1 MKKINKNTIL
11 DCGESIDTIVNDR
24 WNSQE
29 PAISFK
35 DLFGDLSDFIYE
47 GCLEL
52 GNLNLNSLEGYPK
65 VSGGYFSIEN
75 NPELK
80 ELNFMPGF
88 LANVVTLYIDYSQVD
103 IIKNIDIDIYK
114 NLIIRLCGVPIS
126 NRDMVLAF
134 SDFRK
139 FNKGFGNIQ
148 TFTSKGVTPG
158 PIDYANL
165 EKLYKVYEKVNYD
178 REKFD
183 RAIALL

>member
-1 MKKINKNTIL
+1 MREINENTL
-11 DCGESIDTIVNDR
+11 LENGEFFYNIAYTR
-24 WNSQE
+24 QE
-29 PAISFK
+29 NNNKPASFK
-35 DLFGDLSDFIYE
+35 ELFGDLSNFIFE

-52 GNLNLNSLEGYPK
+52 GNLDLNSLEGCPK
-65 VSGGYFSIEN
+65 VNGAYFSIEN
-75 NPELK
+75 NPDLK

-88 LANVVTLYIDYSQVD
+88 LDNVVALYIDYSQVD

-114 NLIIRLCGVPIS
+114 NLTIRLCGVPIS

-134 SDFRK
+134 SDFRE
-139 FNKGFGNIQ
+139 FNKEFENIQ
-148 TFTSKGVTPG
+148 TFTSNGNTPN

-165 EKLYKVYEKVNYD
+165 EKLYKVYEKVSYD